1 MAGVREERRK
11 QIIEAAMDVFGSKGY
26 HRAKM
31 GEIAKVA
38 EIGKS
43 TVYEYFDSKKDL
55 FEEMIRFI
63 AQYYYDDVQIAL
75 HTEEGCKEKLLA
87 FANNH
92 GSFIKSHMELAE
104 NTMTDSTSVSEEI
117 KKEMLG
123 WKIKIF
129 KLVENVLKD
138 GIETGELREGVDT
151 KSATAIIL
159 GAINE
164 NYAVQC
170 IIFNQKPEEVQ
181 MEKIIDLIFDGLGR
195 GNSQISI
202 HKSQF
207 TNHNEKN
214 F

>member
-1 MAGVREERRK
+1 MAGIREERRD
-11 QIIEAAMDVFGSKGY
+11 QIIQAAIRVFGKKGF
-26 HRAKM
+26 HMAKI
-31 GEIAKVA
+31 GEIAQEA

-43 TVYEYFDSKKDL
+43 TVYEYFDSKNDL

-63 AQYYYDDVQIAL
+63 AKGYYDDVNEAL
-75 HTEEGCKEKLLA
+75 SEGKGCKRRLLS

-104 NTMTDSTSVSEEI
+104 NTMTDSTSVSEDI

-123 WKIKIF
+123 WKMKIF
-129 KLVENVLKD
+129 QLVEDVLKD
-138 GIETGELREGVDT
+138 GIEAGELKEGIDT

-181 MEKIIDLIFDGLGR
+181 MERIIDLIFSGLGKD
-195 GNSQISI
+195 NSQISM
-202 HKSQF
+202 HNSQ
-207 TNHNEKN
+207 
-214 F
+214 

>member
-1 MAGVREERRK
+1 MAGIREERRD
-11 QIIEAAMDVFGSKGY
+11 QIIQAAIRVFGKKGF
-26 HRAKM
+26 HRAKI
-31 GEIAKVA
+31 GEIAQEA

-63 AQYYYDDVQIAL
+63 AQDYYDDVNEAL
-75 HTEEGCKEKLLA
+75 SEGKGCKSRLLS

-104 NTMTDSTSVSEEI
+104 NTMTDSTSVSEDI

-123 WKIKIF
+123 WKMKIF
-129 KLVENVLKD
+129 QLVEDVLKD
-138 GIETGELREGVDT
+138 GIEAGELREGIDT

-164 NYAVQC
+164 NYVVQC

-181 MEKIIDLIFDGLGR
+181 MERIIDLIFSGLGKD
-195 GNSQISI
+195 NSQISM
-202 HKSQF
+202 HNSQ
-207 TNHNEKN
+207 
-214 F
+214 

>member
-1 MAGVREERRK
+1 MAGIREERRD
-11 QIIEAAMDVFGSKGY
+11 QIIQAAIRVFGKKGF
-26 HRAKM
+26 HRAKI
-31 GEIAKVA
+31 GEIAQEA

-63 AQYYYDDVQIAL
+63 AQDYYDDVNEAL
-75 HTEEGCKEKLLA
+75 SEGKGCKGRLMS

-104 NTMTDSTSVSEEI
+104 NTMTDSTSVSEDI

-123 WKIKIF
+123 WKMKIF
-129 KLVENVLKD
+129 QLVEDVLKD
-138 GIETGELREGVDT
+138 GIEAGELREGIDT

-181 MEKIIDLIFDGLGR
+181 MERIIDLIFSGLGKD
-195 GNSQISI
+195 NSQISM
-202 HKSQF
+202 HNSQ
-207 TNHNEKN
+207 
-214 F
+214 